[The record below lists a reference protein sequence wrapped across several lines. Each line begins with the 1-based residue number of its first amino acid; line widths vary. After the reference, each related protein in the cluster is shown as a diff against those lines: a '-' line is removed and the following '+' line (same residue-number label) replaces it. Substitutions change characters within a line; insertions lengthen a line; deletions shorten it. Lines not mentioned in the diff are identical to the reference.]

1 MGYISKKD
9 RKIKIS
15 LKEDVMREGFDERD
29 EPTLTNIDDYKG
41 VHSDEK
47 RKIIKLVIISGLI
60 VGSMFAL
67 ARWYFWD
74 KGEPELDI
82 KKSETI
88 KHY

>member
-1 MGYISKKD
+1 
-9 RKIKIS
+9 
-15 LKEDVMREGFDERD
+15 MREGFDESG

-41 VHSDEK
+41 THSDEK
-47 RKIIKLVIISGLI
+47 KKIIRLVIISGLI